1 MRTARLA
8 LIALLCLPACAE
20 DGIEPA
26 DGGLDS
32 GFADA
37 GEGTP
42 QRPDLTGLTLPL
54 DTLSAYGFFV
64 GELAELEPAPGVV
77 AYAPASPLWADHA
90 AKGRFVYVPEGEQIL
105 IDEGEDWVFPDGT
118 VVIKTFFLDLDRSDT
133 QSGDAWVVE
142 TRLMIR
148 EAGEWTNHTYV
159 WDDAQQDAERIIA
172 GTRRYVN
179 VIDADGA
186 EMEQEY
192 LVPSTN
198 DCNSCHERDD
208 EMRTLGL
215 VTFQLDYERG
225 GENQLEALAE
235 AGVLSLPASW
245 GERTFEPI
253 PDPTDLDVSL
263 DRRARAYL
271 HANCGHCHRPGGGGG
286 RSGLSLF
293 YYEENPATYGVC
305 KSPVA
310 AGSGAGGRGVDIY
323 PGQPESSIIP
333 YRMETPD
340 PEIRMPELPSR
351 LIDDF
356 GVELVKSWI
365 AAMDGPACD

>member
-148 EAGEWTNHTYV
+148 EAGSGPTTPTS
-159 WDDAQQDAERIIA
+159 
-172 GTRRYVN
+172 GMTRN
-179 VIDADGA
+179 KT
-186 EMEQEY
+186 
-192 LVPSTN
+192 PN
-198 DCNSCHERDD
+198 
-208 EMRTLGL
+208 
-215 VTFQLDYERG
+215 
-225 GENQLEALAE
+225 
-235 AGVLSLPASW
+235 ASS
-245 GERTFEPI
+245 P
-253 PDPTDLDVSL
+253 
-263 DRRARAYL
+263 ARA
-271 HANCGHCHRPGGGGG
+271 
-286 RSGLSLF
+286 
-293 YYEENPATYGVC
+293 AT
-305 KSPVA
+305 
-310 AGSGAGGRGVDIY
+310 
-323 PGQPESSIIP
+323 
-333 YRMETPD
+333 
-340 PEIRMPELPSR
+340 
-351 LIDDF
+351 
-356 GVELVKSWI
+356 
-365 AAMDGPACD
+365 